1 MSNVMTPDSK
11 ISNGVIEMDNTYL
24 CHYGVKGQ
32 KWGIRK
38 PPTQDS
44 IRAKYSKIM
53 NKSAKYSFKSDRYR
67 YKAGRQ
73 TRFTDLGAAKIE
85 RFQRKSDKYYYRAR
99 KAENRGRKY
108 IQRMEKK
115 NPELFT
121 TEFKALLTYESDVKA
136 R

>member
-1 MSNVMTPDSK
+1 M
-11 ISNGVIEMDNTYL
+11 IEMGDVSYL

-53 NKSAKYSFKSDRYR
+53 GKSAKYSSKSDRYR
-67 YKAGRQ
+67 YKAGKQ
-73 TRFTDLGAAKIE
+73 TRFTKFGVAKIE
-85 RFQRKSDKYYYRAR
+85 RFRRKSEKYYYRAR
-99 KAENRGRKY
+99 KAEKRGRRY

-115 NPELFT
+115 NPELFD